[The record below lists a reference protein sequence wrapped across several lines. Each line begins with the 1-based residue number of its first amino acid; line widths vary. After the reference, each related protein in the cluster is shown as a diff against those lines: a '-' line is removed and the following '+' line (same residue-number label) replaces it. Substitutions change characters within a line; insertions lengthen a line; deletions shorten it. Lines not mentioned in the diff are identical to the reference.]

1 MSLVK
6 TFFKRIANL
15 GATDER
21 VTDDEGIKKSKAKED
36 ALFKTET
43 KKETTTVYYA
53 EDEEIKDDKDDKG
66 IKEESSEDMKV
77 GVGATISETL
87 DINPEEIK
95 EKLSERENETKKTVY
110 SKMSVNKKTE
120 VATKEKND
128 DSFERVGL
136 YPKYKSL
143 KRGDKV
149 VKEPEKLTVEG
160 LGLEVENLGYNSF
173 GVKEKGKEYNKVVE
187 GEEYFDNTVKTGKEF
202 TLRNHLVLNG
212 EEFVYYE
219 CDCGGLGK
227 LDRESEEKKIS
238 CTRCENEELL
248 EDLVV
253 CK

>member
-1 MSLVK
+1 MSLFK
-6 TFFKRIANL
+6 TFLKRISNL
-15 GATDER
+15 GVSDESK
-21 VTDDEGIKKSKAKED
+21 DDDVGIRESKSKED
-36 ALFKTET
+36 ELFKTEISEEKIT
-43 KKETTTVYYA
+43 EYYVEDRELKEA
-53 EDEEIKDDKDDKG
+53 EDT
-66 IKEESSEDMKV
+66 KEESSEDMK
-77 GVGATISETL
+77 VGATISETL

-95 EKLSERENETKKTVY
+95 EKLSERENETKKKVY

-120 VATKEKND
+120 VETKEKNE

-173 GVKEKGKEYNKVVE
+173 GVKEKGKDYNRVVE
-187 GEEYFDNTVKTGKEF
+187 GEDYCDNTVKTGKEF

-248 EDLVV
+248 KDLVV